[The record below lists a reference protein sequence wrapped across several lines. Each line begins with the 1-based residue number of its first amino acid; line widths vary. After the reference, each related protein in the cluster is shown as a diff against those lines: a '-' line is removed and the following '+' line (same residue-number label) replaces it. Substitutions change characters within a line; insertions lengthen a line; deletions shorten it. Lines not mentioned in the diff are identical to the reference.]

1 MKPLWY
7 VEQDS
12 FGWVIYCRFMLA
24 GKRAGLAEIISNH
37 TMHNSADKASLV
49 SDAIEKIA
57 RRHESFAVD
66 MGVTAH
72 A

>member
-12 FGWVIYCRFMLA
+12 FGWVIYCRFMIGSKKAGIAETVAFEERRRAADKSAHLA
-24 GKRAGLAEIISNH
+24 GIIELMSH
-37 TMHNSADKASLV
+37 
-49 SDAIEKIA
+49 
-57 RRHESFAVD
+57 RRESFISSE
-66 MGVTAH
+66 TANH